1 MVEYKKNFFNL
12 DLDWQTYID
21 NLNDSANR
29 GEEIKFSQVGFYV
42 THSALRIKE
51 LQPLFDKIKPIHAH
65 LYLSLSNLD
74 ETFEPH
80 EDFMDV
86 WFWQA
91 IGKTHWK
98 TYETEQGSEFLL
110 EPGDLIY
117 IPRGIKHKVK
127 SLTPRVGISMAN
139 E

>member
-1 MVEYKKNFFNL
+1 MVKHTKNFLKL
-12 DLDWQTYID
+12 DIDWQVYID
-21 NLNDSANR
+21 SLNYSANS
-29 GEEIKFSQVGFYV
+29 GNTIKFSQVAFYV
-42 THSALRIKE
+42 TDDAIKIKE
-51 LQPLFDKIKPIHAH
+51 LKPLFEKIKPTFAH
-65 LYLSLSNLD
+65 LYLSLTNLD
-74 ETFEPH
+74 ETFEAH
-80 EDFMDV
+80 IDTMDV

-117 IPRGIKHKVK
+117 IPRGVKHKVK